1 MKKER
6 ESAAIYY
13 SNGESATRTQVR
25 RKLLAE
31 ELTQPLQRTP
41 HPKRRNFEDWQPIM
55 ERRTREYKELLA
67 IPETVEIEIAT
78 ERPVLVGLFGDVHA
92 SHPECDLDRFG
103 RDIDLVKE
111 VGGYF
116 MTFGDLTDSI
126 GWNPTPGLTSDQEAM
141 MYMQSALKYMAEDG
155 HLLAGWT
162 GDHDMWAFDKHNA
175 HTMYQDFYE
184 KYGAHLLD
192 GVSYVDLCLN
202 NGEEVQKYAIIGSHR
217 HKGFSVY
224 SDVHASWR
232 QYNDEAKSGRN
243 IISIT
248 AHNHSKGHS
257 CQTRKV
263 FGGEEAVINSISL
276 GTYKSSDRYSRKM
289 GWPRKGEET
298 AGSFGIV
305 LHPEEQRTQVFWS
318 LDHAVEYLSKY

>member
-1 MKKER
+1 MAER
-6 ESAAIYY
+6 NAIYY
-13 SNGESATRTQVR
+13 ADGSSATRTQVR

-31 ELTQPLQRTP
+31 ELTQPFQRTP
-41 HPKRRNFEDWQPIM
+41 HVGKRSFEDWQPIM
-55 ERRTREYKELLA
+55 ERRTQEYKELLA

-78 ERPVLVGLFGDVHA
+78 QRPILIGLFGDVHA
-92 SHPECDLDRFG
+92 LHPECDLQRFG
-103 RDIDLVKE
+103 KDVDLVKE
-111 VGGYF
+111 AGGYF
-116 MTFGDLTDSI
+116 ITLGDLTDSI
-126 GWNPTPGLTSDQEAM
+126 HWAPVPGLASDQESM
-141 MYMQSALKYMAEDG
+141 LYMQSALKYMAEDG
-155 HLLAGWT
+155 HLLAGWI
-162 GDHDMWAFDKHNA
+162 GDHEGWSFDKHNVHA
-175 HTMYQDFYE
+175 LYQDFYE
-184 KYGAHLLD
+184 RFGAHLLD
-192 GVSYVDLCLN
+192 GVSYIDLGLN

-257 CQTRKV
+257 RQTRKT
-263 FGGEEAVINSISL
+263 FGGEEVVINSISL

-305 LHPEEQRTQVFWS
+305 LFPNNERTEVFWN
-318 LDHAVEYLSKY
+318 LEHAVDFLAKY